1 MKDLETRYLERL
13 SDLYPTIAAAS
24 TEIINLQ
31 AILNLPKGNR
41 ARGRELYDVLESY
54 VRKGFFALDKRSVR
68 TGGISCGMSGS
79 TPDSPLFGKN
89 KMATFE
95 RYFLAEKETHVEK
108 KNPYYAL
115 LENEKVIDKILIE
128 FGLDPSDAH
137 IVNGQV
143 ADLERLL
150 AAYRSGEII
159 EKV

>member
-1 MKDLETRYLERL
+1 MHWT
-13 SDLYPTIAAAS
+13 
-24 TEIINLQ
+24 
-31 AILNLPKGNR
+31 
-41 ARGRELYDVLESY
+41 
-54 VRKGFFALDKRSVR
+54 KRSVR
-68 TGGISCGMSGS
+68 TGGISCGISGS

-115 LENEKVIDKILIE
+115 LENEKVIE

>member
-95 RYFLAEKETHVEK
+95 RYFLAEKKRRMWRRRTRIMHCLK
-108 KNPYYAL
+108 MK
-115 LENEKVIDKILIE
+115 
-128 FGLDPSDAH
+128 
-137 IVNGQV
+137 
-143 ADLERLL
+143 R
-150 AAYRSGEII
+150 
-159 EKV
+159 

>member
-1 MKDLETRYLERL
+1 
-13 SDLYPTIAAAS
+13 
-24 TEIINLQ
+24 
-31 AILNLPKGNR
+31 
-41 ARGRELYDVLESY
+41 
-54 VRKGFFALDKRSVR
+54 
-68 TGGISCGMSGS
+68 
-79 TPDSPLFGKN
+79 
-89 KMATFE
+89 MATFE

-143 ADLERLL
+143 ADLERQMQPGGLLWDKHIVNGQVADLERLL